1 MQVISLTPSNLSDG
15 ILVPGLVAVDST
27 PEQVQVTKAYIYRI
41 AGIRYDKAL
50 TTGIAMVASK
60 TINAGA
66 AAGQFWGIFLLQ
78 INAAGTV
85 TMKAPSN
92 DQVYA
97 SEAAAIAAKPAPDA
111 NNIELGYLTIQSL
124 TNTAWT
130 SQTDS
135 LADDVAAAN
144 FTMASALGRTL
155 RDPSIRPRS
164 IRWIGASDATHRVQL
179 TSKQRVVWEEVA
191 GQANASKMDPYMRV
205 HFDADLPQPDIW
217 SLPSGT
223 LYLYQ

>member
-1 MQVISLTPSNLSDG
+1 MQVITLTPSNLLDG
-15 ILVPGLVAVDST
+15 ILVPGVVAVDST
-27 PEQVQVTKAYIYRI
+27 PEQVQVTQTFIYRI
-41 AGIRYDKAL
+41 AGIRYDKAP

-60 TINAGA
+60 TINVGL
-66 AAGQFWGIFLLQ
+66 AAGQFWGVFLIQ

-92 DQVYA
+92 DQVHA
-97 SEAAAIAAKPAPDA
+97 SEAAAIAAKPVPDA

-135 LADDVAAAN
+135 LTNDVTAAN
-144 FTMASALGRTL
+144 FTITAALGRIL
-155 RDPSIRPRS
+155 RDEVIRPRS

-179 TSKQRVVWEEVA
+179 TSKQRVVWEDIA
-191 GQANASKMDPYMRV
+191 GQTNASRTDPHLRI
-205 HFDADLPQPDIW
+205 HFDAGIATPDIW

-223 LYLYQ
+223 LYLYL